1 MQKFWVSIALNWNA
15 DRLMSIRMFQSSRV
29 LNSGVKHVVKVV
41 RFKKDVAIIGAPFSG
56 GQVSLLHFTF
66 FNLD

>member
-1 MQKFWVSIALNWNA
+1 MQKFWVSIALNWNS

>member
-1 MQKFWVSIALNWNA
+1 MQKFWESLLLSTET

>member
-1 MQKFWVSIALNWNA
+1 
-15 DRLMSIRMFQSSRV
+15 MSIRMFQSSRV